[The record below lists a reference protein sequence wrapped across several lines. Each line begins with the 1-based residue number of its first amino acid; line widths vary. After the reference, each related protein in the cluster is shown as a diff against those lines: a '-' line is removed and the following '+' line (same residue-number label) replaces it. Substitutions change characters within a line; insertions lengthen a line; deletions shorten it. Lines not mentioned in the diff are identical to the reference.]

1 MVIVNTRFNGAIST
15 YQIRGLQYKG
25 EIARYLTMY
34 IKNSRNS
41 NQRSLLSGILV
52 ARLLMALFWD

>member
-1 MVIVNTRFNGAIST
+1 MELLAPIKL
-15 YQIRGLQYKG
+15 GLQYKG

-41 NQRSLLSGILV
+41 NQRSLLSGILA